1 MFADLSY
8 HTHQGRAVTQLRQ
21 WIGVGRTETGHVR
34 ASNQDALALLNDC
47 GVWIV
52 ADGMGGH
59 PAGDVAAQTAVAVA
73 TQRARERASWLDE
86 HPDSAAEF
94 VTDLVTS
101 ANLRI
106 HDLMRMKSSLRGMGT
121 TFVALAITLT
131 PMPVATIAHLG
142 DSRAYLYRTGQ
153 LTQLTRDHTLV
164 QQLVQRG
171 LIDEATA
178 LIHPERHVLIKGLG
192 MGTDMQPELT
202 SIPLTPQ
209 DLIVLC
215 SDGLTKM
222 LEDAAIASVLS
233 NRNDDPHQACH
244 ALIHQAL
251 CRGGE
256 DNVTVIVVACRP
268 SAGTGV

>member
-1 MFADLSY
+1 M
-8 HTHQGRAVTQLRQ
+8 THPQRWTG
-21 WIGVGRTETGHVR
+21 IGRTETGHVR

-73 TQRARERASWLDE
+73 TERARARAAWLHE
-86 HPDSAAEF
+86 HPGSAPEF

-101 ANLRI
+101 ANRRI
-106 HDLMRMKSSLRGMGT
+106 HDLMLMKPSLRGMGT
-121 TFVALAITLT
+121 TFVALVITMT
-131 PMPVATIAHLG
+131 PTPIAHIAHLG
-142 DSRAYLYRTGQ
+142 DSRAYRYRAGQ

-164 QQLVQRG
+164 QKLVQRG

-178 LIHPERHVLIKGLG
+178 LIHPERHVLTKGLG
-192 MGTDMQPELT
+192 MGADMEPELT
-202 SIPLTPQ
+202 SIPVVPQ

-222 LEDAAIASVLS
+222 LEDAAITSVLS
-233 NRNDDPHQACH
+233 SANDDPHRACH
-244 ALIHQAL
+244 TLIEEALK
-251 CRGGE
+251 RGGE
-256 DNVTVIVVACRP
+256 DNVTVIVVGQKL
-268 SAGTGV
+268 SAVTAV